1 MIDGLTFDAE
11 THVYRFRGEVVPG
24 VTSILKPLQDFS
36 CVPVAVLEAASSF
49 GTAVHLACELWDK
62 GVLDEDLLDPALVP
76 YLAGWKQFSADHAVK
91 WEMIEEQ
98 VYHPGLRYAGTL
110 DRFGIVSNA
119 LAVVDIKSSAGLY
132 PAVGPQLAAYK
143 AAIQVAA
150 PVINRIAVQ
159 LKADGSYV
167 AKTYTDRT
175 DWPLFASLVTVRN
188 WSLAHNV
195 TPKY

>member
-11 THVYRFRGEVVPG
+11 THVYRFKGEVVPS
-24 VTSILKPLQDFS
+24 VTGILKPLQDFS
-36 CVPVAVLEAASSF
+36 SVPVSVLEAASNF

-62 GVLDEDLLDPALVP
+62 NVLDEDLLDPALAP
-76 YLAGWKQFSADHAVK
+76 YLAGWKQFSADHAVE

-110 DRFGIVSNA
+110 DRYGMVSGDRTV
-119 LAVVDIKSSAGLY
+119 LDIKSSAGLY

-143 AAIQVAA
+143 NAIPFCPVTAA
-150 PVINRIAVQ
+150 RMAVQ

-167 AKTYTDRT
+167 AKKYTDRT

-188 WSLAHNV
+188 WSLSHNV

>member
-11 THVYRFRGEVVPG
+11 THVYRYMGDVVPS
-24 VTSILKPLQDFS
+24 VTGILKPLQDFS
-36 CVPVAVLEAASSF
+36 NVPVQVLEAASDF
-49 GTAVHLACELWDK
+49 GTAVHLACELWDR
-62 GVLDEDLLDPALVP
+62 GTLDEDLLDPALVP

-110 DRFGIVSNA
+110 DRYGDVA
-119 LAVVDIKSSAGLY
+119 GTMTTLDIKSSVGLY

-143 AAIQVAA
+143 AAIPFA
-150 PVINRIAVQ
+150 PLASARMAVQ

>member
-1 MIDGLTFDAE
+1 MIDGLTFDAD
-11 THVYRFRGEVVPG
+11 THTYRFKGDVVPS
-24 VTSILKPLQDFS
+24 VTGILKPLQDFS
-36 CVPVAVLEAASSF
+36 SVPAPVLEAASNF
-49 GTAVHLACELWDK
+49 GTAVHLACELWDR
-62 GVLDEDLLDPALVP
+62 GTLDEDALDPALEP
-76 YLAGWKQFSADHAVK
+76 YLDAWKWFSLDNDVK
-91 WEMIEEQ
+91 WEMIEAQ

-110 DRFGIVSNA
+110 DRYGSVRDTKTV
-119 LAVVDIKSSAGLY
+119 LDIKSSVGLY

-143 AAIQVAA
+143 AAIPLCPATA
-150 PVINRIAVQ
+150 TRMAVQ
-159 LKADGSYV
+159 LKADGTYV